1 MKDKLHLKIP
11 CPVSPGTPNFPGQH
25 MCCPANRFEVHKLRI
40 VFLYPLS
47 LKWVANYSSKRKI
60 SITGQKLL
68 EKLYS
73 SSKGNE

>member
-1 MKDKLHLKIP
+1 MKDKIHLKIP

-47 LKWVANYSSKRKI
+47 LK
-60 SITGQKLL
+60 
-68 EKLYS
+68 
-73 SSKGNE
+73 